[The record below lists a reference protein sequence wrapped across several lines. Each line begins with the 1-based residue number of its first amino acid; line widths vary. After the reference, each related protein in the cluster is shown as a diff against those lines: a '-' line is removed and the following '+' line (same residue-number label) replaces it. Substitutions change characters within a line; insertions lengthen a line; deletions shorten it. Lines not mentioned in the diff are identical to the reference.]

1 MIDIGISKLM
11 LIGVVALVVIG
22 PEKLP
27 RVARMLGTMLG
38 RAQRYVNDVKSEVSQ
53 QMDLEEL
60 RRMKTTVEEAARDV
74 EQAARD
80 MEGQVA
86 KNIHE
91 TQSVAHSVLMGKDDV
106 STPATAPVMDLSAPA
121 SDFASPVHVPVGPAN
136 THDRKPSRTVV
147 DAPAVVSVRLGAR
160 RHKWRAQRAA
170 VPLWYK
176 KRQRGR
182 SALRSGAALKSRTTH
197 S

>member
-11 LIGVVALVVIG
+11 LIGIVALVVIG

-27 RVARMLGTMLG
+27 RVARMVGTMLG

-53 QMDLEEL
+53 QMDMEEL

-86 KNIHE
+86 KNIHD
-91 TQSVAHSVLMGKDDV
+91 TQSAAHSVLMGKDDV
-106 STPATAPVMDLSAPA
+106 STPASVFAP
-121 SDFASPVHVPVGPAN
+121 PVHIPVGPAN
-136 THDRKPSRTVV
+136 THDRKPSTTVV
-147 DAPAVVSVRLGAR
+147 NAPAVVSVRLGAR